1 MGQRLRQLLIAAQ
14 MPRPKIPRRWSLG
27 LLAGLT
33 LFQLLCAAFFISEFL
48 TEVLHLRHWA
58 LPFAWREILQI
69 LASLGLA
76 IGSVTSLLLLRQSR
90 RRMVA
95 MHRQVRAASGAFH
108 EVMDEFFDDWALS
121 PSERDVAMFALR
133 GFGNAEIATL
143 RGKSEATIKTQ
154 INAVFRK
161 AGVASRAQLMGVFVD
176 AMMVSGDQ
184 DNMRAPQ
191 NPMPHIAQA

>member
-14 MPRPKIPRRWSLG
+14 IPRPKIPRRWSLG

-184 DNMRAPQ
+184 DNMRASQ